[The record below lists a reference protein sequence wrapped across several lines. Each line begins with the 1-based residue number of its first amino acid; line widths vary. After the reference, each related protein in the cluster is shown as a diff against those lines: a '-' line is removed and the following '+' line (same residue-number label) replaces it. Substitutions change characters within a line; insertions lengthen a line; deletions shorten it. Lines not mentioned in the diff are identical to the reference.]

1 MLHIVMNARVC
12 VCVCRQLP
20 LFPIYIEGKAI
31 MQPRTE
37 RKEDSLIDQLKSYEK
52 NEGIIKIQAKFK
64 TLSQTQNPKHI
75 ISSDKA
81 SYPK

>member
-1 MLHIVMNARVC
+1 
-12 VCVCRQLP
+12 
-20 LFPIYIEGKAI
+20 